1 MGRLI
6 PAGTGLSIYRKLGVQ
21 IIDDRNAEL
30 ENQHTNENNNEKIL
44 DTQAAN

>member
-21 IIDDRNAEL
+21 TIDDRNAEL
-30 ENQHTNENNNEKIL
+30 KNQDTNENNNEKIL
-44 DTQAAN
+44 DTKAAN